1 MNRMKHQELL
11 QRILIAGCLV
21 ISVILWSATPAT
33 TANWEMATKPTKD
46 DLAGGSPEIF
56 SKAFHDA
63 AVSSQFQPTA
73 AFADAAKPLPTG
85 TKLKIGFIFVGSQ
98 EDLGY
103 NQAAFMGSKYLE
115 KVYPNVEILR
125 AENIPENAEVQR
137 VAEQMI
143 GQGAE
148 IIFATSFGYSGPI
161 KQIVDKYPKVVF
173 LHQGDLEAKPNYGA
187 YFGDIWQLQYSNG
200 IAAGRMTKSNKM
212 GFIGAFPIPQTLL
225 NVNAFE
231 LGARSVNPKV
241 QTTFVLTANWA
252 DPAKQVTAINTM
264 AGSGIDV
271 VTYQQDSTRAL
282 VEAAERKKMYVCGY
296 HEDASPSAPNGW
308 LTGAVWNWG
317 PVYAELVGE
326 IIKGTYR
333 PSVMFAGLEAG
344 WVKVARFGKS
354 VPADL
359 RKRVL
364 DNVEGLRS
372 GKIKPFTGPIKDQT
386 GIVKIKDGVVP
397 TSVQLQTIDWL
408 MDGVIGRTK

>member
-1 MNRMKHQELL
+1 MHPIKHQELL

-21 ISVILWSATPAT
+21 ISVILWSAASAT
-33 TANWEMATKPTKD
+33 TADWALATKVTKD
-46 DLAGGSPEIF
+46 NLAGGSVEIF
-56 SKAFHDA
+56 AKAFSDCA
-63 AVSSQFQPTA
+63 ASSKFQPTA

-85 TKLKIGFIFVGSQ
+85 AKLKIGFIFVGSQ

-103 NQAAFMGSKYLE
+103 NQAAFLGSKYLE
-115 KVYPNVEILR
+115 KVFSNVEILR
-125 AENIPENAEVQR
+125 AENIPETAEVQR

-143 GQGAE
+143 GQGAK

-161 KQIVDKYPKVVF
+161 KQIVDRYPKVVF

-200 IAAGRMTKSNKM
+200 IAAGKMTKSNKL
-212 GFIGAFPIPQTLL
+212 GFIGAFPIPQTTL
-225 NVNAFE
+225 NCNAFE

-241 QTTFVLTANWA
+241 TTTFVLTANWA

-264 AGSGIDV
+264 AGAGIDV

-282 VEAAERKKMYVCGY
+282 IEAAERKKMYVCGY
-296 HEDASPSAPNGW
+296 HEDGSPSAPNGW

-326 IIKGTYR
+326 IMKGTYR
-333 PSVMFAGLEAG
+333 PCVFFAGLEAG

-354 VPADL
+354 VPADVQ
-359 RKRVL
+359 KRVL
-364 DNVEGLRS
+364 DTVEGLRS
-372 GKIKPFTGPIKDQT
+372 GKIKPFTGPIKDQAGT
-386 GIVKIKDGVVP
+386 VRIKPGVVP
-397 TSVQLQTIDWL
+397 TSAELQTVDWL
-408 MDGVIGRTK
+408 MDGVIGSTK